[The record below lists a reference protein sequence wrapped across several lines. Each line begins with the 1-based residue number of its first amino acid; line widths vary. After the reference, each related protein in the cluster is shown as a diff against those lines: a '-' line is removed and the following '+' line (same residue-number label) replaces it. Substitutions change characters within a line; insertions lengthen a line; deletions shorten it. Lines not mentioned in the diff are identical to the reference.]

1 MALAMRAT
9 WSGGENGR
17 VELGRLGEHFSLKLA
32 LDGARKRHL
41 ASSWRSLAPS
51 CHKIA
56 QDNPT

>member
-9 WSGGENGR
+9 WSVSENGR
-17 VELGRLGEHFSLKLA
+17 VELGRLGETFPLKLA

-41 ASSWRSLAPS
+41 ASSWRSSVPS
-51 CHKIA
+51 CYKVA